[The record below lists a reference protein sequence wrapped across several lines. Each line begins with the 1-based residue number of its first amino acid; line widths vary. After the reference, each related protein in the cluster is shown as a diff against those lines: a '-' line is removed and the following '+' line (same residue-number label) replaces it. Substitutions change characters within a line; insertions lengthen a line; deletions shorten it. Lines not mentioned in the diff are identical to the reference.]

1 MKIKI
6 VADSSANLYT
16 LDGGVDFSSAPLT
29 IRTNEREFVDT
40 EALDKLE
47 MVEYLSKY
55 KGSTIGI
62 CYSQNIKD
70 ELFHGKFDRTVDM
83 IVTEKQIITIKE

>member
-1 MKIKI
+1 M
-6 VADSSANLYT
+6 
-16 LDGGVDFSSAPLT
+16 F
-29 IRTNEREFVDT
+29 
-40 EALDKLE
+40 DKSGYRLGYGKGYYDR
-47 MVEYLSKY
+47 YLSKY